1 MGLKHSVPHTLAVV
15 GYYKGD
21 DALKDAIKNSK
32 RFMDHANQ
40 TVGKPASYLGIN
52 MLKELESRQE
62 LKIIDARLKVF
73 QNFHIHTRFGF
84 FYTNVLFCTHGDSQ
98 PREYKLLKSGTKI
111 ECGF

>member
-1 MGLKHSVPHTLAVV
+1 MHAVPHTLKAV
-15 GYYKGD
+15 GFYNGD
-21 DALKDAIKNSK
+21 DALREAIRNSK
-32 RFMDHANQ
+32 IFMDHANQ

-84 FYTNVLFCTHGDSQ
+84 FYTNVLFYTHIDSQ
-98 PREYKLLKSGTKI
+98 LREYKLLN
-111 ECGF
+111 